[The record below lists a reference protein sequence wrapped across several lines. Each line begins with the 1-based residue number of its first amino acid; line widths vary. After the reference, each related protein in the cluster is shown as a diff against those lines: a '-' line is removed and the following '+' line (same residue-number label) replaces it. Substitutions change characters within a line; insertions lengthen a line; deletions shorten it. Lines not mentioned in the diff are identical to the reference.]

1 MRNQRLKKT
10 LLFTLFNGCVLSTSV
25 VQANS
30 VSLNVQNST
39 PEVLQLVSSSP
50 SGVFPATVGPGQSLP
65 VSYDFGGTS
74 SEMGATYKR
83 VGTGTTCRFSASHA
97 VYVSGPRFAKNAVST
112 GATSAT
118 CLTFQSPTWRIP
130 YNYTATFAF
139 YY

>member
-1 MRNQRLKKT
+1 MRNLSLKNT
-10 LLFTLFNGCVLSTSV
+10 LLFTIFGWCAFCTNV

-50 SGVFPATVGPGQSLP
+50 SGIFPATVGPGQSLP
-65 VSYDFGGTS
+65 VSFDFGGTS
-74 SEMGATYKR
+74 SEMSATYR
-83 VGTGTTCRFSASHA
+83 RAGAGTTCRFSVSHV
-97 VYVSGPRFAKNAVST
+97 VYVSGPRFNKSATSI
-112 GATSAT
+112 GETSAT
-118 CLTFQSPTWRIP
+118 CLTFQSPTWRVP

>member
-74 SEMGATYKR
+74 SEMSATYKR
-83 VGTGTTCRFSASHA
+83 VGTGTTSRF
-97 VYVSGPRFAKNAVST
+97 GFPRSV
-112 GATSAT
+112 
-118 CLTFQSPTWRIP
+118 CIRPTLC
-130 YNYTATFAF
+130 
-139 YY
+139 